1 MHCYQLNIYI
11 IKGNS
16 HFDMKPLTIIAATI
30 SISLAIGSEQI
41 KERLFPE
48 CSANQPPLQ
57 VNYEH
62 VKYYSGEVNCGNVF
76 LEADIGGG
84 IDIPPKVTYP
94 SNYVQPYTYYTLIM
108 FDPDADLADN
118 GSWSFDNP
126 NPAPG
131 KWP

>member
-1 MHCYQLNIYI
+1 
-11 IKGNS
+11 
-16 HFDMKPLTIIAATI
+16 MKPLTIIAAAI
-30 SISLAIGSEQI
+30 SISLAISSEQI
-41 KERLFPE
+41 KERLSPE

-62 VKYYSGEVNCGNVF
+62 VKYYSGEVNCGNVL
-76 LEADIGGG
+76 LETDIGGG

-126 NPAPG
+126 NPTPG
-131 KWP
+131 K